1 MLVLTLHS
9 EEFARVA
16 WRSGRRQALVLER
29 ETLVQLCS
37 FEGDFVADGDVIV
50 HAPGSEYFA
59 IAFVGSTQTGM
70 DIRQLA
76 LIERRVVTRVDIDC
90 VLGWT
95 WVDEFEDVS
104 AALVAAAK
112 EARLRQQRRELA
124 TFLHDVGTPLSSIH
138 SSLTAVLEGV
148 VDQSTERRFLR
159 ASRDE
164 CARVGR
170 LVREFLT
177 VEASEVSVA
186 DIAAALPLAVAA
198 VEPLARERGAV
209 VDMSIDRQPAVVA
222 IELDQ
227 VVTVLVALIENAIKH
242 GRISG
247 RIAARLQIDAAQCT
261 LTIDDNGPGIPE
273 SECERVFNYGI
284 RVSATAGSGIGL
296 ARARHFIEKS
306 GGSLGV
312 ARSRLGGACFTLRL
326 PLWSNAVPP
335 ATIGT

>member
-16 WRSGRRQALVLER
+16 WRSGRRRALALER
-29 ETLVQLCS
+29 ETLAQLCHL
-37 FEGDFVADGDVIV
+37 EGEVLIAGDVIV

-59 IAFVGSTQTGM
+59 LAFIESTQAGM

-76 LIERRVVTRVDIDC
+76 VIERRVTARVDIDC

-95 WVDEFEDVS
+95 WVDEFDDIN
-104 AALVAAAK
+104 AAFIAAAK
-112 EARLRQQRRELA
+112 EARIRQQRRELA

-148 VDQSTERRFLR
+148 VDECTERRFLR

-170 LVREFLT
+170 LVREFLS

-209 VDMSIDRQPAVVA
+209 IDMSIDRRPAIVA

-227 VVTVLVALIENAIKH
+227 IVTVFVALIENAIKH
-242 GRISG
+242 GRNCG
-247 RIAARLQIDAAQCT
+247 RIAAWLQVDTTLCT

-284 RVSATAGSGIGL
+284 RVSETAGSGIGL
-296 ARARHFIEKS
+296 ARARHLIEKS
-306 GGSLGV
+306 GGSLSV
-312 ARSRLGGACFTLRL
+312 TRSLLGGACFALTL
-326 PLWSNAVPP
+326 PLWNNATPP
-335 ATIGT
+335 VTV